1 MNLLEVENL
10 VKTYR
15 DGDRSVEVL
24 RNLNFSMQ
32 EGEFVSIRGSS
43 GAGKSTLLNM
53 LGALDKPT
61 SGEIRIRSEALSSY
75 YQNDKIHLFRRKMIG
90 FIFQNFYLMSD
101 FTIVENV
108 MMPLLVSG
116 EKKKPAKEKALSLLD
131 KVGLLKRAE
140 HFPSE
145 ISGGESQRVAACR
158 AVISSPPLILAD
170 EPTGNLDSHNRKIFI
185 DLLHQLKEEHN
196 LTILVVTHEEALA
209 ESAEKQLIMEDGI
222 LQTYS

>member
-75 YQNDKIHLFRRKMIG
+75 YRNDKIHLFRRKMIG

-101 FTIVENV
+101 FTILENV
-108 MMPLLVSG
+108 MMPLLVHG
-116 EKKKPAKEKALSLLD
+116 EKKKPAQEKALHILD
-131 KVGLLKRAE
+131 RVGLLKRAE

-158 AVISSPPLILAD
+158 AVITSPPLILAD
-170 EPTGNLDSHNRKIFI
+170 EPTGNLDSQNRKIFI

-209 ESAEKQLIMEDGI
+209 ESAGRQLMMEDGVLKSI
-222 LQTYS
+222 